1 MRYSILCNNSIKMKA
16 LKMFIGA
23 IVGMAAQ
30 GFALAGI
37 CWVLHFVFYFIG
49 FAETTPTGKR
59 FLWGWLIFFVLFF
72 ALGIAKTASTIYH
85 MWKEPLYK
93 MLYMSTGL
101 SWEKYKE
108 LYLSDSIKTDD
119 GSRIPIRK
127 IDKSEREATAAFF
140 QMLKDV
146 RGNGGLMEE
155 LKDVAFEV
163 LILHYGVDK
172 KGWINILCSQY
183 KTEVADVYG
192 PDDRAARNGLSEL
205 WTTTY
210 NDRYSGISRTF
221 EEWSKAFATEMDVQ
235 NYYEQGKR

>member
-1 MRYSILCNNSIKMKA
+1 
-16 LKMFIGA
+16 MFIGA
-23 IVGMAAQ
+23 ILVMAAQ
-30 GFALAGI
+30 GFAVAGI

-49 FAETTPTGKR
+49 FAETTPTGER
-59 FLWGWLIFFVLFF
+59 FLWGWLIFFLIFFVLG
-72 ALGIAKTASTIYH
+72 GIHTCATMYR
-85 MWKEPLYK
+85 MWKEPLFK

-101 SWEKYKE
+101 SWDKYKE

-119 GSRIPIRK
+119 GGRIPIRK
-127 IDKSEREATAAFF
+127 IDKAEREAMADFF
-140 QMLKDV
+140 QMLNDV
-146 RGNGGLMEE
+146 RGCGGLMEE

-183 KTEVADVYG
+183 KTEVVDVYG
-192 PDDRAARNGLSEL
+192 PDDRAAREGLAEL

-221 EEWSKAFATEMDVQ
+221 EEWSKAFVTENDVR

>member
-1 MRYSILCNNSIKMKA
+1 MEGLHQYQNLPQKKETARLVRSVIKLLMSNEDATFKKIA
-16 LKMFIGA
+16 L
-23 IVGMAAQ
+23 
-30 GFALAGI
+30 L
-37 CWVLHFVFYFIG
+37 
-49 FAETTPTGKR
+49 
-59 FLWGWLIFFVLFF
+59 
-72 ALGIAKTASTIYH
+72 
-85 MWKEPLYK
+85 
-93 MLYMSTGL
+93 
-101 SWEKYKE
+101 
-108 LYLSDSIKTDD
+108 
-119 GSRIPIRK
+119 
-127 IDKSEREATAAFF
+127 
-140 QMLKDV
+140 
-146 RGNGGLMEE
+146 EE

-221 EEWSKAFATEMDVQ
+221 EEWSKAFATENDVR

>member
-1 MRYSILCNNSIKMKA
+1 
-16 LKMFIGA
+16 MFIGA
-23 IVGMAAQ
+23 ILVIAAQ
-30 GFALAGI
+30 GFAVAGI

-49 FAETTPTGKR
+49 FAETTPTGER

-72 ALGIAKTASTIYH
+72 VLGIKHTASTIYH

-93 MLYMSTGL
+93 ALYMSTGIT
-101 SWEKYKE
+101 WEKYKE
-108 LYLSDSIKTDD
+108 LYLSDSIKTDA
-119 GSRIPIRK
+119 GGRIPIRK
-127 IDKSEREATAAFF
+127 IDKTERDSMAAFF
-140 QMLKDV
+140 QTLNDV
-146 RGNGGLMEE
+146 RGSGALMEE

-183 KTEVADVYG
+183 KTEIVDVYG
-192 PDDRAARNGLSEL
+192 PDDRAARDGLSEL

-221 EEWSKAFATEMDVQ
+221 EEWSKVFATENDVR
-235 NYYEQGKR
+235 NYYEQNKK

>member
-1 MRYSILCNNSIKMKA
+1 MKG

-183 KTEVADVYG
+183 KTEVVDVYG
-192 PDDRAARNGLSEL
+192 PDNCAARDGLSEL

-221 EEWSKAFATEMDVQ
+221 EEWSKAFATENDVRD
-235 NYYEQGKR
+235 YYEQNKK